1 MKRKLLIAIPLLCAV
16 ALAAW
21 IYRPKHEALGEGYIG
36 ERSVTMWSGVAQVR
50 EPLDALHYGD
60 HVEIV
65 ARHNDNVKVRTSSG
79 EVGWIDARSLMEPAL
94 WQRSAKLLGEAQEL
108 PVQARGRTKVAT
120 NLRVQPGRT
129 QPRLY
134 QFGRGIPVEIVGRAV
149 ADVAQ
154 SSDEK
159 ESANDAGDSRKQDSK
174 KEDAKKEEWLFV
186 RGLATRPPSET
197 NPRAPDTSTTTRPGD
212 RTSPIAGW
220 IIGRFVE
227 LDLPDAVRDGTASA
241 NVRPVAWFELNK
253 VNDITGAKP
262 QYLVAGTRGADSQPC
277 DFINIRVYTWNAKR
291 TRYETAYIENN
302 LCGQMPVRIGTG
314 PKGEP
319 EFRFRSQDAN
329 SPAGNSHVGAN
340 DERVYRLIQT
350 VVRRIREDGS
360 IALPKTKSKVA
371 GKANN
376 PAKPKKK
383 SQAAQ

>member
-16 ALAAW
+16 AMAAW
-21 IYRPKHEALGEGYIG
+21 IYRPKHDAAGEGYIG
-36 ERSVTMWSGVAQVR
+36 ERSVTLWSGVAQVR

-60 HVEIV
+60 RVEIV
-65 ARHNDNVKVRTSSG
+65 ARHNDSVKVRTSGG

-94 WQRSAKLLGEAQEL
+94 WQRSAKLLGDAQEL
-108 PVQARGRTKVAT
+108 PVQGRGRTKVAT
-120 NLRVQPGRT
+120 NLRVLPGRT

-149 ADVAQ
+149 ADVAHA
-154 SSDEK
+154 SDEK
-159 ESANDAGDSRKQDSK
+159 DIAGEAAADSK
-174 KEDAKKEEWLFV
+174 NEDAKKEEWLFV

-197 NPRAPDTSTTTRPGD
+197 NPRTPDTSTTTQPGD

-227 LDLPDAVRDGTASA
+227 MDLPDAVREGTASA

-253 VNDITGAKP
+253 VSDITGAKP
-262 QYLVAGTRGADSQPC
+262 QYLVAGSRGPDSQPC
-277 DFINIRVYTWNAKR
+277 DFTNIRVYTWNSKKS
-291 TRYETAYIENN
+291 RYETAYIENN

-319 EFRFRSQDAN
+319 EFRFRSREVNA
-329 SPAGNSHVGAN
+329 SAGNSQVANN

-360 IALPKTKSKVA
+360 IALPKKSKGA
-371 GKANN
+371 SKANS
-376 PAKPKKK
+376 PAKTKKK
-383 SQAAQ
+383 SRAAQ